1 MLFLAEA
8 ELKYERTIKDK
19 NAIIQMKD
27 DEIASL
33 KAKMDDMAEE
43 FGEMLRDTL
52 DKMRERIE
60 ITSGNFDAPDVPIH
74 HRMEEMKTSANEGKG
89 EY

>member
-1 MLFLAEA
+1 M
-8 ELKYERTIKDK
+8 KYEKTIKDK
-19 NAIIQMKD
+19 NSIIQMKD
-27 DEIASL
+27 EEIAAL
-33 KAKMDDMAEE
+33 KTKMDDMAEE

-74 HRMEEMKTSANEGKG
+74 NRMEDMKSSAVNEAKG